1 MGVSM
6 LSRAKILRR
15 LSKDCARLDM
25 WTGKTWSWKHGFTG
39 GPGGVLD
46 QYAREFIALKCSV
59 IFASNPYAIRAVLK
73 ATSTIPTVGID
84 LESDPV
90 ASGLA
95 KSLARP
101 GGNFTGFFSGYSR
114 TGGQTNRIAEGGRT
128 RCLASSRA
136 LGRNDWGNSI
146 PCNRDGC

>member
-1 MGVSM
+1 MQG
-6 LSRAKILRR
+6 LREAGYVDGQNMV
-15 LSKDCARLDM
+15 LEARF
-25 WTGKTWSWKHGFTG
+25 HG

-101 GGNFTGFFSGYSR
+101 GAAGTASFS
-114 TGGQTNRIAEGGRT
+114 
-128 RCLASSRA
+128 
-136 LGRNDWGNSI
+136 NSI
-146 PCNRDGC
+146 CLPPSSGISRKKPVKLPHRRFGFEGQVADHQSVQFVP